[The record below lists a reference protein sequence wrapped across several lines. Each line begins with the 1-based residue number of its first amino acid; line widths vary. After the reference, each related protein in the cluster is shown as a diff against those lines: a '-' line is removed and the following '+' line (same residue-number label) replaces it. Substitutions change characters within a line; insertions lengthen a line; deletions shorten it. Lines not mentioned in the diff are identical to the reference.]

1 MLSRFFG
8 NHLAHQNY
16 KQTKSLITTTITEI
30 ISITISNLA
39 FWFIPQ
45 AIEYDTSII
54 SRMPSLEWY
63 QILVI
68 LANAT
73 SLASFIVLFY
83 IEICREI
90 WLIHNFDYSRRYNSL
105 HLTNYRR
112 EYPVLFNHLELL
124 NSRYNWVYYITRLIL
139 FANISI
145 STSVIIA
152 TNYYGYRTIT
162 TLITNFWICYSKISR
177 GLQISRESLKHN
189 LGIAYYNTQN
199 LSFNRI
205 DPARKHHISNSNLQ
219 NSIHNN
225 QNSISISN
233 GGQNSR
239 LHSRHSSQQSIPPVQ
254 NNSSNSNSPPNS
266 APYSLNNSLNNSFL
280 GIGNT
285 IKEIIDKE
293 MQEQDFQCVDG
304 VSRPVPKIYI
314 ESEYMEEKVI

>member
-1 MLSRFFG
+1 MLSGFFG
-8 NHLAHQNY
+8 NHLEHQNY

-54 SRMPSLEWY
+54 FRMPSLEWY

-68 LANAT
+68 LANTT
-73 SLASFIVLFY
+73 SLASFIVLYY
-83 IEICREI
+83 IEIRREM

-112 EYPVLFNHLELL
+112 EYPNLFNQLEII
-124 NSRYNWVYYITRLIL
+124 NRRYNWVYYITRLIL

-225 QNSISISN
+225 QGSISN

-239 LHSRHSSQQSIPPVQ
+239 LHSRRSSQQSIPSVQ

-293 MQEQDFQCVDG
+293 MLEQDFQCVDG

-314 ESEYMEEKVI
+314 ESEYMEEKVL